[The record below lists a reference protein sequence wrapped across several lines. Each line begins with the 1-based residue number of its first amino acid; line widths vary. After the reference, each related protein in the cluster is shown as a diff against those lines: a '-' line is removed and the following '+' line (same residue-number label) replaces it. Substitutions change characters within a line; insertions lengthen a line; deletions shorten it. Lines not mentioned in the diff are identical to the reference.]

1 MASSKVNPYNIDNTK
16 KVSVFPSSGGGMI
29 DRASAEISKCIMRLK
44 RKDAKKPPE
53 VPPKP
58 VSNSAST
65 GGGGSNN
72 SHANN
77 SFHQQNNA
85 QQQQQQQQQMGAS
98 GGGGAGA
105 GSGVDS
111 NSILLRHGGVAVL
124 PHHIATLS
132 GGGGGAFMI
141 ANSGTAGSMSST
153 PTTPRRIT
161 TLTRKT
167 PKHNKRFRILVN
179 STQLCMDEEFLKYFF
194 GNYFSGS
201 EKLILPTICRKWRDS
216 AYGMGRTFWG
226 DLIPVLKCKELRGI
240 RADLNAG
247 IRRRFYGGLIKRG

>member
-1 MASSKVNPYNIDNTK
+1 MASKVNPYNIDSTK
-16 KVSVFPSSGGGMI
+16 RVSVFPSSGMI

-58 VSNSAST
+58 NT
-65 GGGGSNN
+65 GGGSNN
-72 SHANN
+72 SN
-77 SFHQQNNA
+77 SIHQQNNA
-85 QQQQQQQQQMGAS
+85 QQTGAS
-98 GGGGAGA
+98 GGGSGS

-111 NSILLRHGGVAVL
+111 NSILMRHGGVAVL

-132 GGGGGAFMI
+132 GGGGGGFMI
-141 ANSGTAGSMSST
+141 ANSGTVGSMTNT

-167 PKHNKRFRILVN
+167 PKHNKRFRIV
-179 STQLCMDEEFLKYFF
+179 SSSSQLCMDEDFLKYFF
-194 GNYFSGS
+194 GNYFVGS
-201 EKLILPTICRKWRDS
+201 EKLVLPSVCRKWRDAS
-216 AYGMGRTFWG
+216 YGMGRNFWG

>member
-1 MASSKVNPYNIDNTK
+1 
-16 KVSVFPSSGGGMI
+16 MI

-53 VPPKP
+53 IPPKP
-58 VSNSAST
+58 VTNSAST
-65 GGGGSNN
+65 GGGGGSNN

-85 QQQQQQQQQMGAS
+85 QQQQQQQT
-98 GGGGAGA
+98 GAGGSA

-132 GGGGGAFMI
+132 GGGGGGFMM
-141 ANSGTAGSMSST
+141 ANSGTTGSMSST

-167 PKHNKRFRILVN
+167 PKHNKRFRIILN
-179 STQLCMDEEFLKYFF
+179 STQLFMDDEFLKYFF
-194 GNYFSGS
+194 GNYFAGN
-201 EKLILPTICRKWRDS
+201 EKLVLPSVCRKWRDT
-216 AYGMGRTFWG
+216 AYGMGRNFWG

>member
-1 MASSKVNPYNIDNTK
+1 MASSKVNPYNIDNAK
-16 KVSVFPSSGGGMI
+16 RVSVFPSSGMI

-58 VSNSAST
+58 ASISASA
-65 GGGGSNN
+65 GGGSNN

-77 SFHQQNNA
+77 SFHQHNNA
-85 QQQQQQQQQMGAS
+85 QQQQQQQTGAS
-98 GGGGAGA
+98 GGSTGGG
-105 GSGVDS
+105 GGVDS
-111 NSILLRHGGVAVL
+111 SSILLRHGGVAVL
-124 PHHIATLS
+124 PHHIANLS

-141 ANSGTAGSMSST
+141 PNSGSAGSMSST
-153 PTTPRRIT
+153 PTTPRRIA

-179 STQLCMDEEFLKYFF
+179 SSQLCMDEEFLKYFF

-201 EKLILPTICRKWRDS
+201 EKLVLPTVCRKWRDA